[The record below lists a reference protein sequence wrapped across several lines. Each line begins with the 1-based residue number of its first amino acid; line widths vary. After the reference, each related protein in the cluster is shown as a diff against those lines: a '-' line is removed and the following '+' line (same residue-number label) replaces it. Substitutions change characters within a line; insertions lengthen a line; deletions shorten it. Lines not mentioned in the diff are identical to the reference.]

1 MPARKTDQTRQA
13 KKAIFIVDD
22 HPVLRRGLAALIES
36 EPDLA
41 VCGQAS
47 TCQAALQGIRE
58 SKADLVIVDL
68 GLEGCDGLDLVKDI
82 KVRHPKT
89 PALVLSMHDESLYA
103 ERALR
108 AGARGYVTK
117 QQLDDTVLIAV
128 RRLLNGEMYMSE
140 KMEARFA
147 KKFLGD
153 RTLEKDS
160 PLAVLTDREL
170 AVFRLIGQGRST
182 RQIAQSLHLSI
193 KTIES
198 HRGHIKQKLMIES
211 SAELAITRPSGSK
224 PAGQA
229 EGAVKSKDGLHHE
242 GPRAA

>member
-1 MPARKTDQTRQA
+1 MPARKTERTRRP

-22 HPVLRRGLAALIES
+22 HPMLRRGLTSLIES

-41 VCGQAS
+41 VCGEAS
-47 TCQAALQGIRE
+47 TCQAARQGIRQ
-58 SKADLVIVDL
+58 SKPDLVIVDL
-68 GLEGCDGLDLVKDI
+68 GLEGCDGLEVVKDI
-82 KVRHPKT
+82 KVRYPKI

-117 QQLDDTVLIAV
+117 QQLDGTVLIAI
-128 RRLLNGEMYMSE
+128 RRLLEGETYMSE
-140 KMEARFA
+140 KIGARFA
-147 KKFLGD
+147 KKFLGG

-170 AVFRLIGQGRST
+170 EVFRLIGHGQGT
-182 RQIAQSLHLSI
+182 RQIAQRLHLSV

-198 HRGHIKQKLMIES
+198 HREHIKQKLTLKS
-211 SAELAITRPSGSK
+211 GAELVRRAIHWVET
-224 PAGQA
+224 GQT
-229 EGAVKSKDGLHHE
+229 S
-242 GPRAA
+242 